1 MWLTSILIPWFL
13 YTRSAA
19 SLMTVNVLS
28 PRKSIFKS
36 PSSSM
41 VVMINCV
48 VIVPSDALDSGTYS
62 SIAFCEITTPAAC
75 IEVCRGSPSKRFDI
89 SISVRTF
96 SSDSYMPRSSGFI
109 CSAFSI
115 VIFSSFGIIFAIVSQ
130 KLYGRSITRPTSRIT
145 PFAASVPNVTICET
159 QSLPYFFTT

>member
-115 VIFSSFGIIFAIVSQ
+115 VIFSSFGIIFAMVSQ